1 MGCFDDRAKVVKEG
15 VDIRSVVGEWV
26 ALSSERAGKSMGLCP
41 FHADHHPS
49 LVVNSNKGSFV
60 CYACGEKGDVLAFV
74 MRKEG
79 CSFYEALLR
88 LEARAGILPPASQGA
103 SATTFRGKE
112 ASSTTLKNKGASAT
126 TSRQDK
132 AASPALGAAASR
144 AAAPAPSSS
153 PSSSPSLFDSEGDS
167 LPFDSSDEDLVQIRK
182 REEEVLIR
190 EELLRMNGVFLKGL
204 ERYDPGCE
212 GLGMG
217 YLDFEVGFAPKPAVY
232 RGEKIFCPMLDRV
245 IFPLRDE
252 NGLLVGFSARHR
264 ASVAP
269 GEKWG
274 KDSPK
279 YINSAASVLFR
290 KGEVLY
296 GLYRAKKAIRRA
308 GYAILVEGY
317 KDVIAMHVAGFEQ
330 TVGLGGVEL
339 TQGHIGLLEDL
350 CTRVVVLTD
359 GDEPGRRAASKIV
372 TALQAV
378 GFGTLALSL
387 PEGEDPDSLFRSLAA
402 EGLAVFIQSL
412 LVPPELLA
420 PLPPQLAQQMPRASL
435 LAPMDSKLVSESE
448 KMVCREGEV
457 VSLQLSVT
465 GLSDT
470 SGCEAERAF
479 VVWEGEVVVDIDRLV
494 AALPFVTRANEK
506 AAIYKRIALL
516 KAKLEAASALLNRP
530 PSVL

>member
-1 MGCFDDRAKVVKEG
+1 MGCFDDRAKVVKER

-49 LVVNSNKGSFV
+49 LVVNSNRKSFV

-103 SATTFRGKE
+103 ASPTFRGKE
-112 ASSTTLKNKGASAT
+112 
-126 TSRQDK
+126 
-132 AASPALGAAASR
+132 
-144 AAAPAPSSS
+144 AAAPAPSS
-153 PSSSPSLFDSEGDS
+153 SLFDSEGDS
-167 LPFDSSDEDLVQIRK
+167 LPFDFSDEDLVQIRK
-182 REEEVLIR
+182 RKEEVLIR

-232 RGEKIFCPMLDRV
+232 RGEGIFRPMLDRV

-359 GDEPGRRAASKIV
+359 GDEPGRKAATKIV
-372 TALQAV
+372 TALQTV
-378 GFGTLALSL
+378 GFGTLVLEL

-420 PLPPQLAQQMPRASL
+420 PLPAQLAQQMPS
-435 LAPMDSKLVSESE
+435 
-448 KMVCREGEV
+448 
-457 VSLQLSVT
+457 
-465 GLSDT
+465 
-470 SGCEAERAF
+470 
-479 VVWEGEVVVDIDRLV
+479 EGEVVVDIDRLV

-516 KAKLEAASALLNRP
+516 KAKMEAASALLNRP

>member
-1 MGCFDDRAKVVKEG
+1 MGCFDDRAKVVKER

-103 SATTFRGKE
+103 ASPAFRGKE
-112 ASSTTLKNKGASAT
+112 A
-126 TSRQDK
+126 
-132 AASPALGAAASR
+132 AAPTLGAAASR
-144 AAAPAPSSS
+144 AAAPAPST
-153 PSSSPSLFDSEGDS
+153 SLFDSEGDS

-182 REEEVLIR
+182 RKEEVLIR

-217 YLDFEVGFAPKPAVY
+217 YLNFEVGFAPMPSVY
-232 RGEKIFCPMLDRV
+232 RGEKIFRPMLDRV

-264 ASVAP
+264 TLLAP

-372 TALQAV
+372 AALQTV
-378 GFGTLALSL
+378 GFGTLVLSL

-412 LVPPELLA
+412 LVPPALLA
-420 PLPPQLAQQMPRASL
+420 PLPAQLAQQMPS
-435 LAPMDSKLVSESE
+435 
-448 KMVCREGEV
+448 
-457 VSLQLSVT
+457 
-465 GLSDT
+465 
-470 SGCEAERAF
+470 
-479 VVWEGEVVVDIDRLV
+479 EGEVVVDIDRLV

-516 KAKLEAASALLNRP
+516 KAKLEAASAHLNRP

>member
-49 LVVNSNKGSFV
+49 LVVNSNRKSFV

-103 SATTFRGKE
+103 SATAFRGKE
-112 ASSTTLKNKGASAT
+112 
-126 TSRQDK
+126 
-132 AASPALGAAASR
+132 

-153 PSSSPSLFDSEGDS
+153 PSLFDREGDS

-217 YLDFEVGFAPKPAVY
+217 YLNFEVGFAPMPSVY
-232 RGEKIFCPMLDRV
+232 RGEKIFRPMLDRV

-264 ASVAP
+264 TLLAP

-372 TALQAV
+372 TALQTV
-378 GFGTLALSL
+378 GFGTLVLSL

-412 LVPPELLA
+412 LVPPALLA
-420 PLPPQLAQQMPRASL
+420 PLPAQLAQQMPS
-435 LAPMDSKLVSESE
+435 
-448 KMVCREGEV
+448 
-457 VSLQLSVT
+457 
-465 GLSDT
+465 
-470 SGCEAERAF
+470 
-479 VVWEGEVVVDIDRLV
+479 EGEVVVDIDRLV

-516 KAKLEAASALLNRP
+516 KCKLEAASAHLNRP

>member
-1 MGCFDDRAKVVKEG
+1 
-15 VDIRSVVGEWV
+15 
-26 ALSSERAGKSMGLCP
+26 
-41 FHADHHPS
+41 
-49 LVVNSNKGSFV
+49 
-60 CYACGEKGDVLAFV
+60 
-74 MRKEG
+74 
-79 CSFYEALLR
+79 
-88 LEARAGILPPASQGA
+88 
-103 SATTFRGKE
+103 
-112 ASSTTLKNKGASAT
+112 
-126 TSRQDK
+126 
-132 AASPALGAAASR
+132 
-144 AAAPAPSSS
+144 
-153 PSSSPSLFDSEGDS
+153 
-167 LPFDSSDEDLVQIRK
+167 
-182 REEEVLIR
+182 
-190 EELLRMNGVFLKGL
+190 MNGVFLKGL
-204 ERYDPGCE
+204 VRYDPLCE

-232 RGEKIFCPMLDRV
+232 RGEGIFRPMLDRV
-245 IFPLRDE
+245 IFPLRDGD
-252 NGLLVGFSARHR
+252 GLLVGFSARHR

-359 GDEPGRRAASKIV
+359 GDEPGRRAATKIV
-372 TALQAV
+372 EALQAV
-378 GFGTLALSL
+378 GFGTLALVL

-420 PLPPQLAQQMPRASL
+420 PLPVQLAQLMPRASL
-435 LAPMDSKLVSESE
+435 LAPLDSKLVSESE
-448 KMVCREGEV
+448 KMVCHGEIGTHSLLANGLTESENRVCREWEV

-470 SGCEAERAF
+470 SGREAERAF

>member
-1 MGCFDDRAKVVKEG
+1 MGCFDDRAKVVKEL

-88 LEARAGILPPASQGA
+88 LEARASILSPASQGA
-103 SATTFRGKE
+103 A
-112 ASSTTLKNKGASAT
+112 APALKKKGASST

-132 AASPALGAAASR
+132 ASSTTLGAAASR
-144 AAAPAPSSS
+144 AASPAP
-153 PSSSPSLFDSEGDS
+153 SPSLFDSEGDS

-182 REEEVLIR
+182 RKEEVLIR

-204 ERYDPGCE
+204 KRYDPGCE

-217 YLDFEVGFAPKPAVY
+217 YLNFEVGFAPMPSVY
-232 RGEKIFCPMLDRV
+232 RGEKIFRPMLDRV
-245 IFPLRDE
+245 IFPLRDGD
-252 NGLLVGFSARHR
+252 GLLVGFSARHR
-264 ASVAP
+264 TLLAP

-372 TALQAV
+372 AALQAV

-412 LVPPELLA
+412 LVPPALLA
-420 PLPPQLAQQMPRASL
+420 PLPAQLAQQMPS
-435 LAPMDSKLVSESE
+435 
-448 KMVCREGEV
+448 
-457 VSLQLSVT
+457 
-465 GLSDT
+465 
-470 SGCEAERAF
+470 
-479 VVWEGEVVVDIDRLV
+479 EGEVVVDIDRLV

-516 KAKLEAASALLNRP
+516 KAKLEAASAHLNRP

>member
-1 MGCFDDRAKVVKEG
+1 MGCFDDSAKVVKEWVG
-15 VDIRSVVGEWV
+15 IRSVVGEWV

-49 LVVNSNKGSFV
+49 LVVNSNRKSFV

-88 LEARAGILPPASQGA
+88 LEARAGILPPASGGA
-103 SATTFRGKE
+103 ASPTFKG
-112 ASSTTLKNKGASAT
+112 KGAASPA
-126 TSRQDK
+126 SRQDK
-132 AASPALGAAASR
+132 AAAPASRQDKAAAPTLGAAASR
-144 AAAPAPSSS
+144 AAAPA

-182 REEEVLIR
+182 REEVVLIR

-217 YLDFEVGFAPKPAVY
+217 YLNFEVGFAPMPSVY
-232 RGEKIFCPMLDRV
+232 RGEKIFRPMLDRA

-350 CTRVVVLTD
+350 CTRVVVLMD

-372 TALQAV
+372 AALQAV

-420 PLPPQLAQQMPRASL
+420 PLPAQLSQQMPS
-435 LAPMDSKLVSESE
+435 
-448 KMVCREGEV
+448 
-457 VSLQLSVT
+457 
-465 GLSDT
+465 
-470 SGCEAERAF
+470 
-479 VVWEGEVVVDIDRLV
+479 EGEVVVDIDRLV

>member
-1 MGCFDDRAKVVKEG
+1 MGCFDDRAKVVKER

-49 LVVNSNKGSFV
+49 LVVNSNRKSFV

-88 LEARAGILPPASQGA
+88 LEARAGILPPASGGA
-103 SATTFRGKE
+103 A
-112 ASSTTLKNKGASAT
+112 APTLKKKG
-126 TSRQDK
+126 
-132 AASPALGAAASR
+132 AASPTLGAAASR
-144 AAAPAPSSS
+144 AAAPA

-182 REEEVLIR
+182 REEVVLIR

-217 YLDFEVGFAPKPAVY
+217 YLNFEVGFAPMPSVY
-232 RGEKIFCPMLDRV
+232 RGEKIFRPMLDRA

-350 CTRVVVLTD
+350 CTRVVVLMD

-372 TALQAV
+372 AALQAV

-420 PLPPQLAQQMPRASL
+420 PLPAQLSQQMPS
-435 LAPMDSKLVSESE
+435 
-448 KMVCREGEV
+448 
-457 VSLQLSVT
+457 
-465 GLSDT
+465 
-470 SGCEAERAF
+470 
-479 VVWEGEVVVDIDRLV
+479 EGEVVVDIDRLV

>member
-1 MGCFDDRAKVVKEG
+1 MGCFDDRAKVVKDRVG
-15 VDIRSVVGEWV
+15 IRSVVGEWV

-49 LVVNSNKGSFV
+49 LVVNSNRKSFV

-88 LEARAGILPPASQGA
+88 LEARAGILPPASGGA
-103 SATTFRGKE
+103 A
-112 ASSTTLKNKGASAT
+112 APTLKKKG
-126 TSRQDK
+126 
-132 AASPALGAAASR
+132 AASPAFRGKDAAS
-144 AAAPAPSSS
+144 PAPST
-153 PSSSPSLFDSEGDS
+153 SLFDSEGDS

-232 RGEKIFCPMLDRV
+232 RGEKIFRPMLDRV

-372 TALQAV
+372 EALQAV

-420 PLPPQLAQQMPRASL
+420 PLP
-435 LAPMDSKLVSESE
+435 V
-448 KMVCREGEV
+448 
-457 VSLQLSVT
+457 QLSQ
-465 GLSDT
+465 LMPS
-470 SGCEAERAF
+470 
-479 VVWEGEVVVDIDRLV
+479 EGEVVVDIDRLV

-516 KAKLEAASALLNRP
+516 KAKLEAASAHLNRP
-530 PSVL
+530 PSVF

>member
-1 MGCFDDRAKVVKEG
+1 MVSFDDRVKVIKER

-49 LVVNSNKGSFV
+49 LVVNSNRKSFV

-88 LEARAGILPPASQGA
+88 LEARAGILPPASGGA
-103 SATTFRGKE
+103 ASPTLKKKGAAAPAFRGKGA
-112 ASSTTLKNKGASAT
+112 AST

-132 AASPALGAAASR
+132 AAAPTLGAAASR

-153 PSSSPSLFDSEGDS
+153 PSPSLFDSEGDS
-167 LPFDSSDEDLVQIRK
+167 LPFDFSDEDLVQIRK
-182 REEEVLIR
+182 RKEEVLIR

-232 RGEKIFCPMLDRV
+232 RGEKIFRPMLDRV

-359 GDEPGRRAASKIV
+359 GDEPGRKAASKIV
-372 TALQAV
+372 AALQTV
-378 GFGTLALSL
+378 GFGTLVLSL

-420 PLPPQLAQQMPRASL
+420 PLPAQLLQQMPS
-435 LAPMDSKLVSESE
+435 
-448 KMVCREGEV
+448 
-457 VSLQLSVT
+457 
-465 GLSDT
+465 
-470 SGCEAERAF
+470 
-479 VVWEGEVVVDIDRLV
+479 EGEVVVDIDRLV

-516 KAKLEAASALLNRP
+516 KAKMEAASALLNRP

>member
-1 MGCFDDRAKVVKEG
+1 MGCFDDRAKVVKER

-49 LVVNSNKGSFV
+49 LVVNSNRKSFV

-88 LEARAGILPPASQGA
+88 LEARAGILPPASG
-103 SATTFRGKE
+103 G
-112 ASSTTLKNKGASAT
+112 
-126 TSRQDK
+126 
-132 AASPALGAAASR
+132 

-153 PSSSPSLFDSEGDS
+153 PSPSLFDSEGDS
-167 LPFDSSDEDLVQIRK
+167 LPFDFSDGDLVQIRK
-182 REEEVLIR
+182 RKEEVLIR

-232 RGEKIFCPMLDRV
+232 RGEKIFRPMLDRV

-264 ASVAP
+264 TLLAP

-372 TALQAV
+372 TALQTV

-420 PLPPQLAQQMPRASL
+420 PLPAQLAQQMPS
-435 LAPMDSKLVSESE
+435 
-448 KMVCREGEV
+448 
-457 VSLQLSVT
+457 
-465 GLSDT
+465 
-470 SGCEAERAF
+470 
-479 VVWEGEVVVDIDRLV
+479 EGEVVVDIDRLV

-516 KAKLEAASALLNRP
+516 KCKLEAASAQLNRP

>member
-1 MGCFDDRAKVVKEG
+1 MGCFDDRAKVVKER

-88 LEARAGILPPASQGA
+88 LEARVGILPPASGGA
-103 SATTFRGKE
+103 AAPTFRGKE
-112 ASSTTLKNKGASAT
+112 AAAP

-132 AASPALGAAASR
+132 AAAPTLGGTASR
-144 AAAPAPSSS
+144 AAAPAP
-153 PSSSPSLFDSEGDS
+153 SPSLFDSEGDS

-217 YLDFEVGFAPKPAVY
+217 YLNFEVGFAPKPAVY
-232 RGEKIFCPMLDRV
+232 RGEGIFRPMLDRV
-245 IFPLRDE
+245 IFPLRDGD
-252 NGLLVGFSARHR
+252 GLLVGFSARHR
-264 ASVAP
+264 TLLAP

-359 GDEPGRRAASKIV
+359 GDEPGRRAVSKIV

-378 GFGTLALSL
+378 GFGTLVLSL

-420 PLPPQLAQQMPRASL
+420 PLPAQLSQQMPS
-435 LAPMDSKLVSESE
+435 
-448 KMVCREGEV
+448 
-457 VSLQLSVT
+457 
-465 GLSDT
+465 
-470 SGCEAERAF
+470 
-479 VVWEGEVVVDIDRLV
+479 EGEVVVDIDRLV

>member
-1 MGCFDDRAKVVKEG
+1 MGCFDDRAKVVKER

-49 LVVNSNKGSFV
+49 LVVNSNRKSFV

-88 LEARAGILPPASQGA
+88 LEARAGILPPASG
-103 SATTFRGKE
+103 E
-112 ASSTTLKNKGASAT
+112 
-126 TSRQDK
+126 
-132 AASPALGAAASR
+132 
-144 AAAPAPSSS
+144 AAAPAPST
-153 PSSSPSLFDSEGDS
+153 SLFDSEGDS
-167 LPFDSSDEDLVQIRK
+167 LTFDSSDEDLVQIRK

-232 RGEKIFCPMLDRV
+232 RGEKIFRPMLDRV

-264 ASVAP
+264 TLLAP

-279 YINSAASVLFR
+279 YINSVASVLFR

-359 GDEPGRRAASKIV
+359 GDEPGRKAASKIV
-372 TALQAV
+372 TALQTV
-378 GFGTLALSL
+378 GFGTLVLEL

-420 PLPPQLAQQMPRASL
+420 PLPAQLSQQMPRASL
-435 LAPMDSKLVSESE
+435 LAPLDSKLVSEA
-448 KMVCREGEV
+448 
-457 VSLQLSVT
+457 
-465 GLSDT
+465 
-470 SGCEAERAF
+470 SGSEAERAF

-516 KAKLEAASALLNRP
+516 KCKLEAASALLNRP

>member
-1 MGCFDDRAKVVKEG
+1 MAGFDDRAKVVKEWVG
-15 VDIRSVVGEWV
+15 IRSVVGEWV

-103 SATTFRGKE
+103 AAPAFRGK
-112 ASSTTLKNKGASAT
+112 G
-126 TSRQDK
+126 
-132 AASPALGAAASR
+132 

-153 PSSSPSLFDSEGDS
+153 PSLFDSGGDS

-182 REEEVLIR
+182 RKEEVLIR

-204 ERYDPGCE
+204 KRYDPGCE

-217 YLDFEVGFAPKPAVY
+217 YLNFEVGFAPMPSVY
-232 RGEKIFCPMLDRV
+232 RGEKIFRPMLDRV
-245 IFPLRDE
+245 IFPLRDGD
-252 NGLLVGFSARHR
+252 GLLVGFSARHR
-264 ASVAP
+264 TLLAP

-359 GDEPGRRAASKIV
+359 GDEPGRKAASKIV
-372 TALQAV
+372 AALQAV
-378 GFGTLALSL
+378 GFGTLVLSL

-420 PLPPQLAQQMPRASL
+420 PLPAQLSQPIPSASL
-435 LAPMDSKLVSESE
+435 LAPLDSKLVSESE
-448 KMVCREGEV
+448 KMVCHGEIGTHILLANDLTESENRVCREGDI
-457 VSLQLSVT
+457 VS
-465 GLSDT
+465 
-470 SGCEAERAF
+470 
-479 VVWEGEVVVDIDRLV
+479 EGEVVVDIDRLV

-516 KAKLEAASALLNRP
+516 KCKLEAASAHLNRP

>member
-1 MGCFDDRAKVVKEG
+1 MGCFDDRAKVVKER

-49 LVVNSNKGSFV
+49 LVVNSNRKSFV

-88 LEARAGILPPASQGA
+88 LEARAGILPPASGGA
-103 SATTFRGKE
+103 
-112 ASSTTLKNKGASAT
+112 ASPTLKKKGASAT

-132 AASPALGAAASR
+132 AASPTLGAAASR
-144 AAAPAPSSS
+144 AAAPAL
-153 PSSSPSLFDSEGDS
+153 SPSLFDSERDS

-190 EELLRMNGVFLKGL
+190 EELLRMNGVFLKWL

-232 RGEKIFCPMLDRV
+232 RGEGIFRPMLDRV

-330 TVGLGGVEL
+330 TVGLGGVEI

-372 TALQAV
+372 TALQTV

-387 PEGEDPDSLFRSLAA
+387 PEGEDPDSLLRTLAG

-420 PLPPQLAQQMPRASL
+420 PLPAQLAQQMPRASL
-435 LAPMDSKLVSESE
+435 LAPLDSKLVSEA
-448 KMVCREGEV
+448 
-457 VSLQLSVT
+457 
-465 GLSDT
+465 
-470 SGCEAERAF
+470 SGSEAERAF
-479 VVWEGEVVVDIDRLV
+479 VVSEGEVVVDIDRLV

-516 KAKLEAASALLNRP
+516 KAKLEAASAHLNRP

>member
-1 MGCFDDRAKVVKEG
+1 MGCFDDRAKVVKDR

-49 LVVNSNKGSFV
+49 LVVNSNRKSFV

-88 LEARAGILPPASQGA
+88 LEARAGILPPASGGA
-103 SATTFRGKE
+103 SATTFRGK
-112 ASSTTLKNKGASAT
+112 G
-126 TSRQDK
+126 
-132 AASPALGAAASR
+132 
-144 AAAPAPSSS
+144 AAAPASS
-153 PSSSPSLFDSEGDS
+153 PSPSLFDSEGDS
-167 LPFDSSDEDLVQIRK
+167 LLFDSSDEDLVQIRK
-182 REEEVLIR
+182 RKEEVLIR

-232 RGEKIFCPMLDRV
+232 RGEKIFRPMLDRV

-372 TALQAV
+372 TALQTV
-378 GFGTLALSL
+378 GFGTLVLSL

-412 LVPPELLA
+412 LVPPALLA
-420 PLPPQLAQQMPRASL
+420 PLPAQLAQQMPS
-435 LAPMDSKLVSESE
+435 
-448 KMVCREGEV
+448 
-457 VSLQLSVT
+457 
-465 GLSDT
+465 
-470 SGCEAERAF
+470 
-479 VVWEGEVVVDIDRLV
+479 EGEVVVDIDRLV

>member
-49 LVVNSNKGSFV
+49 LVVNSNRKSFV

-103 SATTFRGKE
+103 A
-112 ASSTTLKNKGASAT
+112 APALKKKGASST

-132 AASPALGAAASR
+132 AAAPTLGAAASR
-144 AAAPAPSSS
+144 AAAPTLGAAASRAASPT

-182 REEEVLIR
+182 RKEEVLIR
-190 EELLRMNGVFLKGL
+190 EELLRMNGGFLKEL

-217 YLDFEVGFAPKPAVY
+217 YLNFEVGFAPKPAVY
-232 RGEKIFCPMLDRV
+232 RGEKIFRPMLDRV
-245 IFPLRDE
+245 IFPLRDGD
-252 NGLLVGFSARHR
+252 GLLVGFSARHR
-264 ASVAP
+264 TLLAP

-372 TALQAV
+372 TALQTV

-412 LVPPELLA
+412 LVPPALLA
-420 PLPPQLAQQMPRASL
+420 PLPAQLAQQMPS
-435 LAPMDSKLVSESE
+435 
-448 KMVCREGEV
+448 
-457 VSLQLSVT
+457 
-465 GLSDT
+465 
-470 SGCEAERAF
+470 
-479 VVWEGEVVVDIDRLV
+479 EGEVVVDIDRLV

-516 KAKLEAASALLNRP
+516 KAKLEAASAHLNRP

>member
-1 MGCFDDRAKVVKEG
+1 MGCFDDRVKVVKEWVG
-15 VDIRSVVGEWV
+15 IRSVVGEWV

-49 LVVNSNKGSFV
+49 LVVNSNRKSFV

-103 SATTFRGKE
+103 SAT
-112 ASSTTLKNKGASAT
+112 ALKKKGASST

-232 RGEKIFCPMLDRV
+232 RGEGIFRPMLDRV
-245 IFPLRDE
+245 IFPLRDGD
-252 NGLLVGFSARHR
+252 GLLVGFSARHR
-264 ASVAP
+264 TLLAP
-269 GEKWG
+269 GEKWE

-372 TALQAV
+372 TALQTV

>member
-1 MGCFDDRAKVVKEG
+1 MGCFDDRAKVVKER

-49 LVVNSNKGSFV
+49 LVVNSNRKSFV

-103 SATTFRGKE
+103 
-112 ASSTTLKNKGASAT
+112 
-126 TSRQDK
+126 
-132 AASPALGAAASR
+132 
-144 AAAPAPSSS
+144 AAPAPSSS
-153 PSSSPSLFDSEGDS
+153 PSLFDREGDS

-232 RGEKIFCPMLDRV
+232 RGEKIFRPMLDRV

-359 GDEPGRRAASKIV
+359 GDEPGRKAATKIV
-372 TALQAV
+372 TALQTV
-378 GFGTLALSL
+378 GFGTLVLSL

-420 PLPPQLAQQMPRASL
+420 PLPAQLAQQMPS
-435 LAPMDSKLVSESE
+435 
-448 KMVCREGEV
+448 
-457 VSLQLSVT
+457 
-465 GLSDT
+465 
-470 SGCEAERAF
+470 
-479 VVWEGEVVVDIDRLV
+479 EGEVVVDIDRLV

-516 KAKLEAASALLNRP
+516 KCKLEAASAHLNRP

>member
-1 MGCFDDRAKVVKEG
+1 MVSFDDRVKVIKERVG
-15 VDIRSVVGEWV
+15 IRSVVGEWV

-49 LVVNSNKGSFV
+49 LVVNSNRKSFV

-88 LEARAGILPPASQGA
+88 LEARAGILPPASGGA
-103 SATTFRGKE
+103 ASPAFTGKGAAAPAFRGKGA
-112 ASSTTLKNKGASAT
+112 ASPTLKKKGASAT

-132 AASPALGAAASR
+132 AAAPTLGAAASR

-153 PSSSPSLFDSEGDS
+153 PSLFDSEGDS
-167 LPFDSSDEDLVQIRK
+167 LPFDFSDEDLVQIRK
-182 REEEVLIR
+182 RKEEVLIR

-204 ERYDPGCE
+204 KRYDPGCE

-232 RGEKIFCPMLDRV
+232 RGEKIFRPMLDRV

-359 GDEPGRRAASKIV
+359 GDEPGRKAASKIV
-372 TALQAV
+372 AALQTV

-420 PLPPQLAQQMPRASL
+420 PLPAQLSQQMPS
-435 LAPMDSKLVSESE
+435 
-448 KMVCREGEV
+448 
-457 VSLQLSVT
+457 
-465 GLSDT
+465 
-470 SGCEAERAF
+470 
-479 VVWEGEVVVDIDRLV
+479 EGEVVVDIDRLV

>member
-103 SATTFRGKE
+103 AAPAFRGKGA
-112 ASSTTLKNKGASAT
+112 ASPALKNKGASST

-132 AASPALGAAASR
+132 AAAPALGAAASR

-153 PSSSPSLFDSEGDS
+153 PSLFDSEGDS
-167 LPFDSSDEDLVQIRK
+167 LRFDSSDEDLLQIRK

-217 YLDFEVGFAPKPAVY
+217 YLNFEVGFAPKPAVY
-232 RGEKIFCPMLDRV
+232 RGEKIFRPMLDRV
-245 IFPLRDE
+245 IFPLRDGD
-252 NGLLVGFSARHR
+252 GLLVGFSARHR
-264 ASVAP
+264 TLLAP

-372 TALQAV
+372 TALQTV
-378 GFGTLALSL
+378 GFGTLVLSL

-412 LVPPELLA
+412 LVPPALLA
-420 PLPPQLAQQMPRASL
+420 PLPAQLAQQMPS
-435 LAPMDSKLVSESE
+435 
-448 KMVCREGEV
+448 
-457 VSLQLSVT
+457 
-465 GLSDT
+465 
-470 SGCEAERAF
+470 
-479 VVWEGEVVVDIDRLV
+479 EGEVVVDIDRLV

-516 KAKLEAASALLNRP
+516 KAKLEAASAHLNRP
-530 PSVL
+530 PSVF

>member
-1 MGCFDDRAKVVKEG
+1 MGCFDDRAKVVKEWVG
-15 VDIRSVVGEWV
+15 IRSVVGEWV

-103 SATTFRGKE
+103 ASPAFRGKE
-112 ASSTTLKNKGASAT
+112 AASPALKNKGASAT

-132 AASPALGAAASR
+132 AAAPTLGAAASR
-144 AAAPAPSSS
+144 AASPT

-182 REEEVLIR
+182 RKEEVLIR
-190 EELLRMNGVFLKGL
+190 EELLRMNGGFLKEL

-217 YLDFEVGFAPKPAVY
+217 YLNFEVGFAPKPAVY
-232 RGEKIFCPMLDRV
+232 RGEKIFRPMLDRV
-245 IFPLRDE
+245 IFPLRDGD
-252 NGLLVGFSARHR
+252 GLLVGFSARHR
-264 ASVAP
+264 TLLAP

-372 TALQAV
+372 TALQTV

-412 LVPPELLA
+412 LVPPALLA
-420 PLPPQLAQQMPRASL
+420 PLPAQLAQQMPS
-435 LAPMDSKLVSESE
+435 
-448 KMVCREGEV
+448 
-457 VSLQLSVT
+457 
-465 GLSDT
+465 
-470 SGCEAERAF
+470 
-479 VVWEGEVVVDIDRLV
+479 EGEVVVDIDRLV

>member
-49 LVVNSNKGSFV
+49 LVVNSNRKSFV

-88 LEARAGILPPASQGA
+88 LEARAGILPPASGGA
-103 SATTFRGKE
+103 SATTLRGKGAAAPAFRGKE
-112 ASSTTLKNKGASAT
+112 ASSA

-132 AASPALGAAASR
+132 AAAPALGAAASR
-144 AAAPAPSSS
+144 AAAPA

-217 YLDFEVGFAPKPAVY
+217 YLNFEVGFAPMPSVY
-232 RGEKIFCPMLDRV
+232 RGEKIFRPMLDRV

-264 ASVAP
+264 TLLAP

-372 TALQAV
+372 TALQTV

-412 LVPPELLA
+412 LVPPALLA
-420 PLPPQLAQQMPRASL
+420 PLPAQLAQQMPS
-435 LAPMDSKLVSESE
+435 
-448 KMVCREGEV
+448 
-457 VSLQLSVT
+457 
-465 GLSDT
+465 
-470 SGCEAERAF
+470 
-479 VVWEGEVVVDIDRLV
+479 EGEVVVDIDRLV

-516 KAKLEAASALLNRP
+516 KAKLEAASAHLNRP
-530 PSVL
+530 PSVF

>member
-1 MGCFDDRAKVVKEG
+1 MGCFDDRAKIVKER
-15 VDIRSVVGEWV
+15 VDIRLVVGEWV
-26 ALSSERAGKSMGLCP
+26 TLSSERAGKSMGLCP

-88 LEARAGILPPASQGA
+88 LEARAGILPPASGGA
-103 SATTFRGKE
+103 A
-112 ASSTTLKNKGASAT
+112 APTLKKKGAS
-126 TSRQDK
+126 
-132 AASPALGAAASR
+132 SPTLGATASR

-153 PSSSPSLFDSEGDS
+153 LFDSEGDS
-167 LPFDSSDEDLVQIRK
+167 LPFAFSDEDLVQIRK
-182 REEEVLIR
+182 RKEEVLSR
-190 EELLRMNGVFLKGL
+190 QDLMRMNAEFLKGL
-204 ERYDPGCE
+204 VRYDPLCE

-217 YLDFEVGFAPKPAVY
+217 YLDFEVGFAPKPSVY
-232 RGEKIFCPMLDRV
+232 RGEKIFRPMLDRV

-252 NGLLVGFSARHR
+252 NGVLVGFSARHR
-264 ASVAP
+264 TLLAP

-279 YINSAASVLFR
+279 YINSAASELFR

-372 TALQAV
+372 EALQAV
-378 GFGTLALSL
+378 GFGTLALVL

-412 LVPPELLA
+412 LVPPELLS
-420 PLPPQLAQQMPRASL
+420 PLPAQLSQPIPSASL
-435 LAPMDSKLVSESE
+435 LAPLDSKLVSESE
-448 KMVCREGEV
+448 KMVCHGEIGTHILLANGLTESENRVCREGDI
-457 VSLQLSVT
+457 VS
-465 GLSDT
+465 
-470 SGCEAERAF
+470 
-479 VVWEGEVVVDIDRLV
+479 EGEVVVDIDRLV

-516 KAKLEAASALLNRP
+516 KCKLEAASAHLNRP
-530 PSVL
+530 SSVL

>member
-88 LEARAGILPPASQGA
+88 LEARVGILPPASGGA
-103 SATTFRGKE
+103 AAPAFRGK
-112 ASSTTLKNKGASAT
+112 GA
-126 TSRQDK
+126 
-132 AASPALGAAASR
+132 AAPTLGAAASR

-153 PSSSPSLFDSEGDS
+153 PSLFDSEGDS
-167 LPFDSSDEDLVQIRK
+167 LRFDSSDEDLVQIRK

-217 YLDFEVGFAPKPAVY
+217 YLNFEVGFAPMPSVY
-232 RGEKIFCPMLDRV
+232 RGEKIFRPMLDRV

-264 ASVAP
+264 TLLAP

-372 TALQAV
+372 TALQTV
-378 GFGTLALSL
+378 GFGTLVLSL

-412 LVPPELLA
+412 LVPPALLA
-420 PLPPQLAQQMPRASL
+420 PLPAQLAQQMPS
-435 LAPMDSKLVSESE
+435 
-448 KMVCREGEV
+448 
-457 VSLQLSVT
+457 
-465 GLSDT
+465 
-470 SGCEAERAF
+470 
-479 VVWEGEVVVDIDRLV
+479 EGEVVVDIDRLV

-516 KAKLEAASALLNRP
+516 KAKMEAASALLNRP

>member
-1 MGCFDDRAKVVKEG
+1 MGCFDDRVKVVKEW

-49 LVVNSNKGSFV
+49 LVVNSNRKSFV

-103 SATTFRGKE
+103 AAPAFRGKGA
-112 ASSTTLKNKGASAT
+112 ASPALKNKGASAT

-132 AASPALGAAASR
+132 ASAPTLGAAASR
-144 AAAPAPSSS
+144 AASPT
-153 PSSSPSLFDSEGDS
+153 PSSSPSLFDREGDS

-190 EELLRMNGVFLKGL
+190 EELLRMNGGFLKEL

-217 YLDFEVGFAPKPAVY
+217 YLNFEVGFAPKPAVY
-232 RGEKIFCPMLDRV
+232 RGEKIFRPMLDRV
-245 IFPLRDE
+245 IFPLRDGD
-252 NGLLVGFSARHR
+252 GLLVGFSARHR
-264 ASVAP
+264 TLLAP

-372 TALQAV
+372 AALQAV
-378 GFGTLALSL
+378 GFGTLALEL

-412 LVPPELLA
+412 LVPPALLA
-420 PLPPQLAQQMPRASL
+420 PLPAQLAQQMPS
-435 LAPMDSKLVSESE
+435 
-448 KMVCREGEV
+448 
-457 VSLQLSVT
+457 
-465 GLSDT
+465 
-470 SGCEAERAF
+470 
-479 VVWEGEVVVDIDRLV
+479 EGEVVVDIDRLV

-516 KAKLEAASALLNRP
+516 KAKLEAASAHLNRP

>member
-88 LEARAGILPPASQGA
+88 LEARAGILPPASG
-103 SATTFRGKE
+103 G
-112 ASSTTLKNKGASAT
+112 
-126 TSRQDK
+126 
-132 AASPALGAAASR
+132 AASPAFRGKGAAAPTLGAAASR
-144 AAAPAPSSS
+144 AAAPA

-217 YLDFEVGFAPKPAVY
+217 YLNFEVGFAPMPSVY
-232 RGEKIFCPMLDRV
+232 RGEKIFRPMLDRV

-264 ASVAP
+264 TLLAP

-372 TALQAV
+372 TALHTV
-378 GFGTLALSL
+378 GFGTLVLSL

-420 PLPPQLAQQMPRASL
+420 PLPVQLAQQMPS
-435 LAPMDSKLVSESE
+435 
-448 KMVCREGEV
+448 
-457 VSLQLSVT
+457 
-465 GLSDT
+465 
-470 SGCEAERAF
+470 
-479 VVWEGEVVVDIDRLV
+479 EGEVVVDIDRLV

>member
-1 MGCFDDRAKVVKEG
+1 MGCFDDRAKVVKER

-49 LVVNSNKGSFV
+49 LVVNSNRKSFV

-103 SATTFRGKE
+103 A
-112 ASSTTLKNKGASAT
+112 AP

-132 AASPALGAAASR
+132 AASPTLGAAASR

-153 PSSSPSLFDSEGDS
+153 PSLFDREEDS

-217 YLDFEVGFAPKPAVY
+217 YLDFEVGFAPKPALY
-232 RGEKIFCPMLDRV
+232 RGEKIFRPMLDRV

-264 ASVAP
+264 TLLAP

-372 TALQAV
+372 EALQTV

-420 PLPPQLAQQMPRASL
+420 PLPAQLAQQMPS
-435 LAPMDSKLVSESE
+435 
-448 KMVCREGEV
+448 EGEM
-457 VSLQLSVT
+457 
-465 GLSDT
+465 
-470 SGCEAERAF
+470 
-479 VVWEGEVVVDIDRLV
+479 VVDIDRLV

-516 KAKLEAASALLNRP
+516 KCKLEAASAHLNRP

>member
-49 LVVNSNKGSFV
+49 LVVNSNRKSFV

-103 SATTFRGKE
+103 ASPAFRGKE
-112 ASSTTLKNKGASAT
+112 A
-126 TSRQDK
+126 
-132 AASPALGAAASR
+132 ASPTLGAAASR
-144 AAAPAPSSS
+144 AAAPA

-217 YLDFEVGFAPKPAVY
+217 YLNFEVGFAPMPSVY
-232 RGEKIFCPMLDRV
+232 RGEKIFRPMLDRV

-264 ASVAP
+264 TLLAP

-372 TALQAV
+372 TALQTV
-378 GFGTLALSL
+378 GFGTLVLSL

-412 LVPPELLA
+412 LVPPALLA
-420 PLPPQLAQQMPRASL
+420 PLPAQLAQQMPS
-435 LAPMDSKLVSESE
+435 
-448 KMVCREGEV
+448 
-457 VSLQLSVT
+457 
-465 GLSDT
+465 
-470 SGCEAERAF
+470 
-479 VVWEGEVVVDIDRLV
+479 EGEVVVDIDRLV

-516 KAKLEAASALLNRP
+516 KAKLEAASAHLNRP

>member
-49 LVVNSNKGSFV
+49 LVVNSNRKSFV

-103 SATTFRGKE
+103 AAPAFRGKGA
-112 ASSTTLKNKGASAT
+112 ASPALKNKGASAT

-132 AASPALGAAASR
+132 AAAPTLGVTASR
-144 AAAPAPSSS
+144 AAAPA

-167 LPFDSSDEDLVQIRK
+167 LRFDSSDEDLVQIRK

-217 YLDFEVGFAPKPAVY
+217 YLNFEVGFAPMPSVY
-232 RGEKIFCPMLDRV
+232 RGEKIFRPMLDRV

-264 ASVAP
+264 TLLAP

-372 TALQAV
+372 TALQTV
-378 GFGTLALSL
+378 GFGTLVLSL

-412 LVPPELLA
+412 LVPPALLA
-420 PLPPQLAQQMPRASL
+420 PLPAQLAQQMPRASL
-435 LAPMDSKLVSESE
+435 LEPLDSKLVS
-448 KMVCREGEV
+448 
-457 VSLQLSVT
+457 
-465 GLSDT
+465 DT
-470 SGCEAERAF
+470 SGREAERAF
-479 VVWEGEVVVDIDRLV
+479 VVSEGEVVVDIDRLV

-516 KAKLEAASALLNRP
+516 KAKLEAASAHLNRP

>member
-49 LVVNSNKGSFV
+49 LVVNSNRKSFV

-88 LEARAGILPPASQGA
+88 LEARVGILPPASQGA
-103 SATTFRGKE
+103 AAPAFRGKGA
-112 ASSTTLKNKGASAT
+112 ASPALKNKGASAT

-132 AASPALGAAASR
+132 AAAPTLGAAASR
-144 AAAPAPSSS
+144 AAAPA

-217 YLDFEVGFAPKPAVY
+217 YLNFEVGFAPMPSVY
-232 RGEKIFCPMLDRV
+232 RGEKIFRPMLDRV

-264 ASVAP
+264 MLLAP

-372 TALQAV
+372 TALQTV

-420 PLPPQLAQQMPRASL
+420 PLPAQLAQQMPS
-435 LAPMDSKLVSESE
+435 
-448 KMVCREGEV
+448 
-457 VSLQLSVT
+457 
-465 GLSDT
+465 
-470 SGCEAERAF
+470 
-479 VVWEGEVVVDIDRLV
+479 EGEVVVDIDRLV

-516 KAKLEAASALLNRP
+516 KCKLEAASAQLNRP

>member
-1 MGCFDDRAKVVKEG
+1 MGCFDDRAKVVKEWVG
-15 VDIRSVVGEWV
+15 IRSVVGEWV

-103 SATTFRGKE
+103 SATAFRGKE
-112 ASSTTLKNKGASAT
+112 A
-126 TSRQDK
+126 
-132 AASPALGAAASR
+132 AAPTLGAAASR
-144 AAAPAPSSS
+144 AAAPA

-217 YLDFEVGFAPKPAVY
+217 YLNFEVGFAPMPSVY
-232 RGEKIFCPMLDRV
+232 RGEKIFRPMLDRV

-264 ASVAP
+264 TLLAP

-372 TALQAV
+372 AALQTV
-378 GFGTLALSL
+378 GFGTLVLSL

-412 LVPPELLA
+412 LVPPALLA
-420 PLPPQLAQQMPRASL
+420 PLPAQLAQQMPS
-435 LAPMDSKLVSESE
+435 
-448 KMVCREGEV
+448 
-457 VSLQLSVT
+457 
-465 GLSDT
+465 
-470 SGCEAERAF
+470 
-479 VVWEGEVVVDIDRLV
+479 EGEVVVDIDRLV

-516 KAKLEAASALLNRP
+516 KAKLEAASAHLNRP

>member
-1 MGCFDDRAKVVKEG
+1 MGCFDDRAKVVKER

-49 LVVNSNKGSFV
+49 LVVNSNRKSFV

-88 LEARAGILPPASQGA
+88 LEARAGILPPASG
-103 SATTFRGKE
+103 G
-112 ASSTTLKNKGASAT
+112 
-126 TSRQDK
+126 
-132 AASPALGAAASR
+132 

-153 PSSSPSLFDSEGDS
+153 PSLFDSVGDS

-232 RGEKIFCPMLDRV
+232 RGEGIFRPMLDRV

-264 ASVAP
+264 TLLAP

-372 TALQAV
+372 TALQTV

-420 PLPPQLAQQMPRASL
+420 PLPAQLSQQMP
-435 LAPMDSKLVSESE
+435 PE
-448 KMVCREGEV
+448 EGDV
-457 VSLQLSVT
+457 VS
-465 GLSDT
+465 
-470 SGCEAERAF
+470 
-479 VVWEGEVVVDIDRLV
+479 EGEVVVDIDRLV

-516 KAKLEAASALLNRP
+516 KCKLEAASAHLNRP

>member
-1 MGCFDDRAKVVKEG
+1 MGCFDDRVKVVKES

-49 LVVNSNKGSFV
+49 LVVNSNRKSFV

-103 SATTFRGKE
+103 AAPAFRGK
-112 ASSTTLKNKGASAT
+112 G
-126 TSRQDK
+126 
-132 AASPALGAAASR
+132 AASPALKNKG

-153 PSSSPSLFDSEGDS
+153 PSLFDSERDS

-182 REEEVLIR
+182 RKEEVLIR

-217 YLDFEVGFAPKPAVY
+217 YLNFEVGFAPMPSVY
-232 RGEKIFCPMLDRV
+232 RGEKIFRPMLDRV
-245 IFPLRDE
+245 IFPLRDGD
-252 NGLLVGFSARHR
+252 GLLVGFSARHR
-264 ASVAP
+264 TLLAP

-372 TALQAV
+372 TALQTV

-412 LVPPELLA
+412 LVPPALLA
-420 PLPPQLAQQMPRASL
+420 PLPAQLAQQMPS
-435 LAPMDSKLVSESE
+435 
-448 KMVCREGEV
+448 
-457 VSLQLSVT
+457 
-465 GLSDT
+465 
-470 SGCEAERAF
+470 
-479 VVWEGEVVVDIDRLV
+479 EGEVVVDIDRLV

-516 KAKLEAASALLNRP
+516 KAKLEAASAHLNRP

>member
-1 MGCFDDRAKVVKEG
+1 MGCFDDRAKVVKER

-49 LVVNSNKGSFV
+49 LVVNSNRKSFV

-103 SATTFRGKE
+103 AAPAFRGKE
-112 ASSTTLKNKGASAT
+112 
-126 TSRQDK
+126 
-132 AASPALGAAASR
+132 

-153 PSSSPSLFDSEGDS
+153 SSLFDSEGDS

-182 REEEVLIR
+182 RKEEVLIR

-232 RGEKIFCPMLDRV
+232 RGEGIFRPMLDRV

-264 ASVAP
+264 TSVAP
-269 GEKWG
+269 GEKWAKG
-274 KDSPK
+274 CPK

-359 GDEPGRRAASKIV
+359 GDEPGRKAASKIV
-372 TALQAV
+372 TALQTV

-387 PEGEDPDSLFRSLAA
+387 PDGEDPDSLFRSLAA

-420 PLPPQLAQQMPRASL
+420 PLPAQLAQQMPS
-435 LAPMDSKLVSESE
+435 
-448 KMVCREGEV
+448 
-457 VSLQLSVT
+457 
-465 GLSDT
+465 
-470 SGCEAERAF
+470 
-479 VVWEGEVVVDIDRLV
+479 EGEVVVDIDRLV

-516 KAKLEAASALLNRP
+516 KAKMEAASALLNRP

>member
-1 MGCFDDRAKVVKEG
+1 MGCFDDRAKVVKVR

-26 ALSSERAGKSMGLCP
+26 TLSSERAGKSMGLCP

-49 LVVNSNKGSFV
+49 LVVNSNRKSFV

-88 LEARAGILPPASQGA
+88 LEARAGILPPASGGA
-103 SATTFRGKE
+103 AAPTFK
-112 ASSTTLKNKGASAT
+112 KKGASST

-132 AASPALGAAASR
+132 AASPA
-144 AAAPAPSSS
+144 P
-153 PSSSPSLFDSEGDS
+153 SPSLFDSERDS
-167 LPFDSSDEDLVQIRK
+167 LPLDFSDEDLLPIRK

-190 EELLRMNGVFLKGL
+190 EELLRMNGVFLKEL

-232 RGEKIFCPMLDRV
+232 RGEKIFRPMLDRV

-264 ASVAP
+264 TLLVP

-296 GLYRAKKAIRRA
+296 GLYRSKKAIRRA

-359 GDEPGRRAASKIV
+359 GDEPGRKAASKIV

-420 PLPPQLAQQMPRASL
+420 PLPVQLSQQMPRASL
-435 LAPMDSKLVSESE
+435 LAPLDSKLVSEA
-448 KMVCREGEV
+448 
-457 VSLQLSVT
+457 
-465 GLSDT
+465 
-470 SGCEAERAF
+470 SGSEAERAF
-479 VVWEGEVVVDIDRLV
+479 VVSEGEVMVDIDRLV

-516 KAKLEAASALLNRP
+516 KCKLEAASAHLNRP

>member
-1 MGCFDDRAKVVKEG
+1 MGCFDDRVKVVKEG
-15 VDIRSVVGEWV
+15 VGIRSVVGEWV

-49 LVVNSNKGSFV
+49 LVVNSNRKSFV

-88 LEARAGILPPASQGA
+88 LEARVGILPPASQGA
-103 SATTFRGKE
+103 ASPAFRGKE
-112 ASSTTLKNKGASAT
+112 A
-126 TSRQDK
+126 
-132 AASPALGAAASR
+132 ASPTLGATASR
-144 AAAPAPSSS
+144 AAAPASS
-153 PSSSPSLFDSEGDS
+153 PSTSLFDSEGDS

-217 YLDFEVGFAPKPAVY
+217 YLDFEVGFAPKPSVY
-232 RGEKIFCPMLDRV
+232 RGEGIFRPMLDRV

-264 ASVAP
+264 TLLAP

-372 TALQAV
+372 TALQTV

-412 LVPPELLA
+412 LVPPALLA
-420 PLPPQLAQQMPRASL
+420 PLPAQLAQQMPS
-435 LAPMDSKLVSESE
+435 
-448 KMVCREGEV
+448 
-457 VSLQLSVT
+457 
-465 GLSDT
+465 
-470 SGCEAERAF
+470 
-479 VVWEGEVVVDIDRLV
+479 EGEVVVDIDRLV

-516 KAKLEAASALLNRP
+516 KAKLEAASAHLNRP